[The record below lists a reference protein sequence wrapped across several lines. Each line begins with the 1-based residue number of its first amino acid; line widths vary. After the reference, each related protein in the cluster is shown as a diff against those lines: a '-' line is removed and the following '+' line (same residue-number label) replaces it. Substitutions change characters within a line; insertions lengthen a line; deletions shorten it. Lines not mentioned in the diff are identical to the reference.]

1 MEEISDVIVVSLM
14 ATFVSKNLLKIWF
27 DSMSG
32 CYSKIKI
39 YIIIFEK
46 MCSLCF

>member
-27 DSMSG
+27 GSW
-32 CYSKIKI
+32 IP
-39 YIIIFEK
+39 
-46 MCSLCF
+46 